1 MVDLHRCVRS
11 CDTVN
16 DLSNIKHFSNT
27 IKNLN
32 LSVFNMIVRTNESQ
46 TLIKHISYACKCKFH
61 GRKCNSNQ
69 KWNNGKCRCRH
80 KNRKEHYLCNKY
92 YIWNSDTCSCGNGKY
107 LASFIII
114 QVFAFILLV
123 FLLITIALLIAVSTY
138 CYLIKHQAK
147 QKHLLPHH
155 FTNNKLNKFF
165 YQ

>member
-92 YIWNSDTCSCGNGKY
+92 CIWNSDTCSCGNGKY

-123 FLLITIALLIAVSTY
+123 LLLITIALLIAVSTY

-165 YQ
+165 Y

>member
-1 MVDLHRCVRS
+1 MIDLHRCVRS

-32 LSVFNMIVRTNESQ
+32 LSVFNMIARTNESQ

-80 KNRKEHYLCNKY
+80 KNLKEHYLCEKF
-92 YIWNSDTCSCGNGKY
+92 YIWNSAACSSGNGKY
-107 LASFIII
+107 LAFIII
-114 QVFAFILLV
+114 QVFVFILLV
-123 FLLITIALLIAVSTY
+123 LLLITIALLIAVSTY
-138 CYLIKHQAK
+138 CYLVNYQAK
-147 QKHLLPHH
+147 QKHLLPYRL
-155 FTNNKLNKFF
+155 TNSKLNKFF
-165 YQ
+165 C

>member
-32 LSVFNMIVRTNESQ
+32 LSVFNMIARTNESQ

-123 FLLITIALLIAVSTY
+123 LLLITIALLIAVSTY

-165 YQ
+165 Y

>member
-32 LSVFNMIVRTNESQ
+32 LSVFNMIARTNESQ

-69 KWNNGKCRCRH
+69 KWNNGKCQCRH

-92 YIWNSDTCSCGNGKY
+92 YVWTSDTRSCGNGKY

-123 FLLITIALLIAVSTY
+123 LLLITIALLIAVSTY
-138 CYLIKHQAK
+138 CYLTKHQAK
-147 QKHLLPHH
+147 QKHLLPYH

-165 YQ
+165 Y

>member
-32 LSVFNMIVRTNESQ
+32 LSVFNMIARTNESQ

-123 FLLITIALLIAVSTY
+123 LLLITIALLIAVSTY
-138 CYLIKHQAK
+138 CYLTKHQAK

-165 YQ
+165 Y

>member
-32 LSVFNMIVRTNESQ
+32 LSVFNMIARTNESQ

-165 YQ
+165 Y

>member
-32 LSVFNMIVRTNESQ
+32 LSVFNMIARTNESQ

-107 LASFIII
+107 LASFVII

-123 FLLITIALLIAVSTY
+123 LLLITIALLIAVSTY

-165 YQ
+165 Y

>member
-32 LSVFNMIVRTNESQ
+32 LSVFNMIARTNESQ

-80 KNRKEHYLCNKY
+80 KNLKEHYLCKKY
-92 YIWNSDTCSCGNGKY
+92 YIWNSAACSSGNGKY
-107 LASFIII
+107 LAFIII
-114 QVFAFILLV
+114 QLFVFILLV
-123 FLLITIALLIAVSTY
+123 LLLITIALLIAVSTY
-138 CYLIKHQAK
+138 CYLVNYQAK
-147 QKHLLPHH
+147 QKHLLPYRL
-155 FTNNKLNKFF
+155 TNNKLNKFF
-165 YQ
+165 C

>member
-32 LSVFNMIVRTNESQ
+32 LSVFNMIARTNESQ

-123 FLLITIALLIAVSTY
+123 LLLITIALLIAVSTY
-138 CYLIKHQAK
+138 CYLTKHQAK
-147 QKHLLPHH
+147 QKHLLPYH

-165 YQ
+165 Y

>member
-1 MVDLHRCVRS
+1 MVDLYRCVRS

-32 LSVFNMIVRTNESQ
+32 LSVFNMIARTNESQ

-61 GRKCNSNQ
+61 SRKCNSNQ

-123 FLLITIALLIAVSTY
+123 LLLITIALLIAVSTY

-165 YQ
+165 Y

>member
-32 LSVFNMIVRTNESQ
+32 LSVFNMIARTNESQ

-80 KNRKEHYLCNKY
+80 ENRKEHYLCNKY

-123 FLLITIALLIAVSTY
+123 LLLITIALLIAVSTY

-165 YQ
+165 Y

>member
-1 MVDLHRCVRS
+1 MVDLYRCVRS

-32 LSVFNMIVRTNESQ
+32 LSVFNMIARTNESQ
-46 TLIKHISYACKCKFH
+46 ALIKHISYACKCKFH

-69 KWNNGKCRCRH
+69 NWNNGKCRCRH

-123 FLLITIALLIAVSTY
+123 LLLITIALLIAVSTY

-165 YQ
+165 Y

>member
-32 LSVFNMIVRTNESQ
+32 LSVFNMIARTNESQ

-80 KNRKEHYLCNKY
+80 KNQKEHYLCNKY

-123 FLLITIALLIAVSTY
+123 LLLITIALLIAVSTY

-165 YQ
+165 Y

>member
-32 LSVFNMIVRTNESQ
+32 LSVFNMIARTNESQ

-107 LASFIII
+107 LTSFIII

-123 FLLITIALLIAVSTY
+123 LLLITIALLIAVSTY

-165 YQ
+165 Y

>member
-1 MVDLHRCVRS
+1 MVDLYGCVRS

-32 LSVFNMIVRTNESQ
+32 LSVFNMIARTNESQ

-165 YQ
+165 Y

>member
-32 LSVFNMIVRTNESQ
+32 LSVFNMIARTNESQ
-46 TLIKHISYACKCKFH
+46 TLVKHISYACKCKFH

-123 FLLITIALLIAVSTY
+123 LLLITIALLIAVSTY
-138 CYLIKHQAK
+138 CYVIKHQAK

-165 YQ
+165 Y

>member
-32 LSVFNMIVRTNESQ
+32 LSVFNMIARTNESQ

-123 FLLITIALLIAVSTY
+123 LLLITIALLIAVSTY

>member
-32 LSVFNMIVRTNESQ
+32 LSVFNMIARTNESQ
-46 TLIKHISYACKCKFH
+46 TLVKHISYACKCKFH

-123 FLLITIALLIAVSTY
+123 LLLITIALLIAVSTY

-165 YQ
+165 Y